1 MLLTTD
7 SIEKD
12 ERKMDENE
20 VEKMVLPD
28 EDYLTQMIRIGLQYQ
43 EDEIMLESIDGALL
57 VGFSFSDQKPGTL
70 TYTVAIGQTVMRFDA
85 SLNEIGQ
92 VVATPNPYPEDLFD

>member
-1 MLLTTD
+1 MLLIII

-12 ERKMDENE
+12 ERKMEENE
-20 VEKMVLPD
+20 VKEMVLPD

-43 EDEIMLESIDGALL
+43 EDEIMLENIDGALL
-57 VGFSFSDQKPGTL
+57 VGFSFSDQKPGVL

-85 SLNEIGQ
+85 SLNELDQ